1 MRIAAIANRLD
12 RSHPIALTLWAM
24 LAAFVTYFCM
34 YAFRKPFTVVKY
46 EGLLI
51 GGLDFKVV
59 LLFAQVGGYA
69 LSKLIGIKVISE
81 LSPRR
86 RAVMILSLIAVSH
99 LALLLYAVVPFSL
112 KPICL
117 FFNGLPLGMVFGCVF
132 AYLEG
137 RRVTEALAAGLCASF
152 IMASGSVKSVGAML
166 MEYQQVSPF
175 WMPFVTGALFW
186 VPLLLGVWMLEQLP
200 PPGELDIS
208 ARSPRTPFNG
218 EERGRFFSRYALGI
232 CALVLVMVLLTVFRS
247 IRDDYATEIWSGFG
261 VERPE
266 IFAISETWV
275 AVVAVLLSA
284 ITVLIP
290 GNYRA
295 FQVSMG
301 IIAVSFASSF
311 GTTLFWWNTP
321 EWTEATAFL
330 YMVQIGICLYVPY
343 VLFHTTVYER
353 AVALLKEKSNAGYLL
368 YLGDCAGYFCTIF
381 MMILFHLISPESV
394 DFKGLLFRLAVVISP
409 ASIALAAVVAL
420 YFRKQG
426 SSFPMETIEHPLP
439 ETTVPTGVTP

>member
-99 LALLLYAVVPFSL
+99 LALLLYAVVPFLL

-290 GNYRA
+290 GNYR
-295 FQVSMG
+295 
-301 IIAVSFASSF
+301 
-311 GTTLFWWNTP
+311 
-321 EWTEATAFL
+321 
-330 YMVQIGICLYVPY
+330 
-343 VLFHTTVYER
+343 
-353 AVALLKEKSNAGYLL
+353 
-368 YLGDCAGYFCTIF
+368 
-381 MMILFHLISPESV
+381 
-394 DFKGLLFRLAVVISP
+394 
-409 ASIALAAVVAL
+409 
-420 YFRKQG
+420 
-426 SSFPMETIEHPLP
+426 
-439 ETTVPTGVTP
+439 